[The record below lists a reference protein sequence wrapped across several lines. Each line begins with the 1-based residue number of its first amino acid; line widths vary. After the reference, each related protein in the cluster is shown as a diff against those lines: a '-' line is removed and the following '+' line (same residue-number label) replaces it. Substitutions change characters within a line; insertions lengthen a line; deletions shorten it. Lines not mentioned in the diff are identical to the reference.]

1 MKTSK
6 INNESMEIDKIKY
19 ILNRYTIRTEKDFSD
34 KYSYAEEFDDTMAQS
49 TAHRKF
55 KHYGIIKDA
64 EKKRYVY
71 VGKKLREPTTKLDE
85 LCNLL
90 NCYCDGIVSK
100 DDEKMEMWIS
110 VDAETER
117 IIAAKMTDYFFSK
130 IPRLTVTNK
139 TKETKDTSLSKRI
152 CILVGY
158 SCLFI
163 KNVSSESTYKEII
176 DLIEENNKQL

>member
-1 MKTSK
+1 MNIDK
-6 INNESMEIDKIKY
+6 ITNESLEIEKIKY
-19 ILNRYTIRTEKDFSD
+19 ILSKHKIRTE
-34 KYSYAEEFDDTMAQS
+34 EEFSKKYNDSKKFDDIMSQS
-49 TAHRKF
+49 TAHRRF
-55 KHYGIIKDA
+55 KHYGIVKDPI
-64 EKKRYVY
+64 ENKYIY
-71 VGKKLREPTTKLDE
+71 VGKKLREPTTKEDE

-90 NCYCDGIVSK
+90 NCYCDGIISK

-152 CILVGY
+152 CVVVGY

-163 KNVSSESTYKEII
+163 KSTSSESTYKEII